1 LKNYRVAIRVGFYA
15 VYRLKQSSCHAFPT
29 LFAPTLS
36 CLSGKLFPVTIL
48 AHIKVSAKLAIPSR
62 LENPVDATQFFSL
75 TNQPSPVTGEA
86 SGAAPSVKSEGN
98 GAVFADLFKAQIQS
112 QVRQE
117 FAAPV
122 QELVEL
128 QVVPL
133 GPTIN
138 LITANTPLPD
148 MSALASFA
156 RAQGLDEEAVK
167 TLFGLATE
175 VTEKKLADSLQLP
188 ELVAQTLQIE
198 PNFLNTAQVL
208 SMQGVGAKLTVAA
221 LAPEELKPGQE
232 VDAKLIATALAPEEL
247 KPGQDVGAKLIAT
260 ALTPEELKSGADI
273 SASIGVSILVQA
285 PGATVKASAL
295 PKAEAVTSGAFM
307 TTMENKE
314 DLSTEPRIVALG
326 ALKDAPVPKISS
338 AEISLVSVEIGNA
351 PQAIKARESA
361 AILQV
366 TANPNTDDAEG
377 VLRIRL
383 EAPTEAITQKL
394 SDVSGTKEPQNWR
407 ALLASAALAAGGKA
421 AVSSATEL
429 LNIDVSPVLLAELT
443 EPVSTEVPNFGS
455 ASFSSAFGES
465 TRIHSPSGGSGEM
478 SQNTSAEQR
487 GEQYQQL
494 ADRMGQAVA
503 QRLLAQIERGEW
515 KLQLRL
521 QPESLGRVDVSLEMH
536 SGGLD
541 ALFNAENGV
550 TRDLIAQGA
559 AKLRDALTQS
569 GMAVASV
576 FVNSDQGRKSD
587 GNPTSGRSF
596 KGGSGGGRE
605 KDDESIVA
613 VSDAKR
619 VSSSAS
625 GLDVLA

>member
-1 LKNYRVAIRVGFYA
+1 M
-15 VYRLKQSSCHAFPT
+15 
-29 LFAPTLS
+29 
-36 CLSGKLFPVTIL
+36 
-48 AHIKVSAKLAIPSR
+48 
-62 LENPVDATQFFSL
+62 DATQFFSL
-75 TNQPSPVTGEA
+75 TNQPSPVTGET

-148 MSALASFA
+148 MSALATFA

-175 VTEKKLADSLQLP
+175 ETEKKLADSLQLP
-188 ELVAQTLQIE
+188 ELAAQTLQIE

-208 SMQGVGAKLTVAA
+208 SMQGVGAKLTEAA
-221 LAPEELKPGQE
+221 LAPEELKPGQ
-232 VDAKLIATALAPEEL
+232 DAGEKLIAASFGPEEL
-247 KPGQDVGAKLIAT
+247 KPGA
-260 ALTPEELKSGADI
+260 EI

-443 EPVSTEVPNFGS
+443 EPGSTEVPNFGS

-465 TRIHSPSGGSGEM
+465 TRVHSPSGGSGEM

-494 ADRMGQAVA
+494 ADRLGQAVA

>member
-1 LKNYRVAIRVGFYA
+1 M
-15 VYRLKQSSCHAFPT
+15 
-29 LFAPTLS
+29 
-36 CLSGKLFPVTIL
+36 
-48 AHIKVSAKLAIPSR
+48 
-62 LENPVDATQFFSL
+62 
-75 TNQPSPVTGEA
+75 TGEA
-86 SGAAPSVKSEGN
+86 SGPAPSVKTEGN

-122 QELVEL
+122 DELVEL

-138 LITANTPLPD
+138 LITANSPLPD
-148 MSALASFA
+148 MSSLATFA

-175 VTEKKLADSLQLP
+175 ETEKKSVDSF
-188 ELVAQTLQIE
+188 ELVELAVTSLKIE
-198 PNFLNTAQVL
+198 PNFLDTTQVL
-208 SMQGVGAKLTVAA
+208 SMQGVGAKLTEAA
-221 LAPEELKPGQE
+221 LAPEELKP
-232 VDAKLIATALAPEEL
+232 
-247 KPGQDVGAKLIAT
+247 
-260 ALTPEELKSGADI
+260 GADI

-285 PGATVKASAL
+285 PGASVKPPAL
-295 PKAEAVTSGAFM
+295 PKTESLTGASM
-307 TTMENKE
+307 VALENNE
-314 DLSTEPRIVALG
+314 DLS
-326 ALKDAPVPKISS
+326 VPKISS
-338 AEISLVSVEIGNA
+338 AEISLLSVEIGTA

-361 AILQV
+361 AIFQV
-366 TANPNTDDAEG
+366 TANSKTDDADG

-383 EAPTEAITQKL
+383 EAPAEAITQKL
-394 SDVSGTKEPQNWR
+394 SDVAGTKEPQNWR
-407 ALLASAALAAGGKA
+407 ALLASAALVAGGKA
-421 AVSSATEL
+421 AVSTATEL
-429 LNIDVSPVLLAELT
+429 LNIDISPDLLSELT
-443 EPVSTEVPNFGS
+443 EPISPEVPNFGA
-455 ASFSSAFGES
+455 ASLNSVFGES
-465 TRIHSPSGGSGEM
+465 AKVHSPSGGSGEM

-494 ADRMGQAVA
+494 ADRLGHAVA

-596 KGGSGGGRE
+596 KGGSDGARE
-605 KDDESIVA
+605 TDDESIVA
-613 VSDAKR
+613 VNDAKR
-619 VSSSAS
+619 VSSLAS